1 MTQAV
6 DPEVI
11 LDAGRVYGSV
21 RSEVTAAVGE
31 LVGVLQ
37 GAAGMAG
44 TDTGAH
50 AWASEYDPLA
60 KALMDASASVI
71 NGAGKCAD
79 LLNAT
84 AVNHHN
90 ADAQSAIDPPG
101 LWPAPAET
109 PVFATPSVPSAEG
122 GHGDVPG
129 WWHTISAYVEGELW
143 PNGHQDKLR
152 AAHDAWQKAGRSLR
166 SAAQDVNGG
175 PSSMGAIAP
184 LMDQQSAEFPALLSN
199 CTMERDQIKSVA
211 DLYDSAA
218 QACSNYAQAIDDAHS
233 KILHEMAVLGGTI
246 VVTEVIAA
254 VLIPFTAGASEA
266 VSKVVDV
273 ARLTAT
279 GARIANIIREFRIAA
294 ELSAL
299 PTVSAAGTA
308 ARTVSELAALLSA
321 RVRIFLGEVTGK
333 TAAEAAELQRL
344 SQESVKK
351 KVEGYL
357 LNPEHDKGGPKAKW
371 FEEALGFT
379 LKNADDLERQ
389 IVFDMTKATFRGD
402 SQWGPT
408 YNQMISITG
417 ANGKTIDVLFGWII
431 RDDSGYPSMTTAIP
445 TKR

>member
-11 LDAGRVYGSV
+11 LDAARVYGSV
-21 RSEVTAAVGE
+21 RSEVAAAVGQ

-37 GAAGMAG
+37 GSAGMAG
-44 TDTGAH
+44 TDNGAH
-50 AWASEYDPLA
+50 AWAREYDPLA
-60 KALMDASASVI
+60 KTLMEASGSVV

-90 ADAQSAIDPPG
+90 ADAQSAINSPA

-109 PVFATPSVPSAEG
+109 PIYPTPSVPSAEG

-152 AAHDAWQKAGRSLR
+152 AAHDACQKAGRSLR

-199 CTMERDQIKSVA
+199 CTMERDQIKSIA
-211 DLYDSAA
+211 DLYDSAG
-218 QACSNYAQAIDDAHS
+218 QACSDYAQAIDDAHS

-246 VVTEVIAA
+246 VVTEVVAA

-279 GARIANIIREFRIAA
+279 GARIASIIREFRIAA

-299 PTVSAAGTA
+299 PTVSAAGAA

-333 TAAEAAELQRL
+333 TAAELEAKVDHELSKALADGTLEYVFRNAAGHDFTRIL
-344 SQESVKK
+344 ESYGGD
-351 KVEGYL
+351 KVAVL
-357 LNPEHDKGGPKAKW
+357 
-371 FEEALGFT
+371 
-379 LKNADDLERQ
+379 RQ
-389 IVFDMTKATFRGD
+389 ILVQLQTKTPVAGVF
-402 SQWGPT
+402 
-408 YNQMISITG
+408 NQIPVTIAGETVLVNG
-417 ANGKTIDVLFGWII
+417 AVVNGVI
-431 RDDSGYPSMTTAIP
+431 RIGSAWLP
-445 TKR
+445 

>member
-21 RSEVTAAVGE
+21 RSEVAAAVGE

-37 GAAGMAG
+37 GSAGMAG

-60 KALMDASASVI
+60 KALMDASASVV

-184 LMDQQSAEFPALLSN
+184 LMDQQSVEFPALLSN

-299 PTVSAAGTA
+299 PTVSAAGAA

-321 RVRIFLGEVTGK
+321 RVRIFLGEMTGK
-333 TAAEAAELQRL
+333 TAAELQAKVDQEL
-344 SQESVKK
+344 S
-351 KVEGYL
+351 
-357 LNPEHDKGGPKAKW
+357 KA
-371 FEEALGFT
+371 L
-379 LKNADDLERQ
+379 AD
-389 IVFDMTKATFRGD
+389 G
-402 SQWGPT
+402 
-408 YNQMISITG
+408 
-417 ANGKTIDVLFGWII
+417 TIDHVFRNAAGHDFTRILGTYGGDKVAVLREILVQLQTKTPAAGVFNQIPVTIAGETVLVNGAVVNGVI
-431 RDDSGYPSMTTAIP
+431 RIGSAWLP
-445 TKR
+445 